1 MLSLTYGRVGSALE
15 VWCNISW
22 EVMVYIFVQSER
34 KRTTYSCII
43 LRHLSLHPTK
53 PEKPT
58 ITIIKSEKSVL
69 TVLMHHPWREHSC
82 GFILR
87 GPICALF
94 WLSAG
99 QRREEEHG
107 RTRRCGVMSNG
118 SAGKPNTDS
127 TTLLRHITHAANIIR
142 FGSDFRRGSTLN
154 FFVSSFFF
162 FFYCLFICL
171 RNNLPQHSNDPLVKE

>member
-1 MLSLTYGRVGSALE
+1 MKIFCGWYMAGEAVCRKSGVISAGSWWFTFLYGLRG
-15 VWCNISW
+15 
-22 EVMVYIFVQSER
+22 
-34 KRTTYSCII
+34 RTTYSCII
-43 LRHLSLHPTK
+43 LRHLSAHQTK

-69 TVLMHHPWREHSC
+69 NVLMYHSWREHSC

-87 GPICALF
+87 GPVCALF

-127 TTLLRHITHAANIIR
+127 TTLLRHISHSANIIR
-142 FGSDFRRGSTLN
+142 FRSDFRRGSTL
-154 FFVSSFFF
+154 FFHCSSFK
-162 FFYCLFICL
+162 CLL
-171 RNNLPQHSNDPLVKE
+171 